1 MNSSKSLASALL
13 VIAVAMPALSM
24 AQDRDDHHDDRRAEQ
39 SHDARG
45 VEQRHDDR
53 GVEQRHDDRGVE
65 QRHEDRGAGPDH
77 KWHKGDRI
85 PAEYRDKHH
94 EVADWKAHNLRQPP
108 RGYHWVN
115 VNGDY
120 VLAAVA
126 TGVIADM
133 LLNQ

>member
-1 MNSSKSLASALL
+1 MKHLKTLASLLL
-13 VIAVAMPALSM
+13 VAAVAVPAISM
-24 AQDRDDHHDDRRAEQ
+24 AQEEHHDDRRT
-39 SHDARG
+39 
-45 VEQRHDDR
+45 EQRHDN
-53 GVEQRHDDRGVE
+53 QRHDE
-65 QRHEDRGAGPDH
+65 RGAGPDH
-77 KWHKGDRI
+77 SWHKGDRV
-85 PAEYRDKHH
+85 PAEYRDKRH

-126 TGVIADM
+126 TGVIADL